1 MNRLLFL
8 IGVALAIIGLVFSF
22 VPLFNGPSG
31 VLTPSK
37 PDAAFNATT
46 PFSLTGG
53 WTIEVS
59 WTSNHAVSLLVVVC
73 RSINTSAPSLQKVC
87 PGAALSVLNGTSGS
101 SSFWVPL
108 SGVLLI
114 GIVSNAT
121 PGLRVDVQLKPT
133 LTVIGT
139 IFVLGGA
146 GVALVG
152 LLPRRKPA
160 LPAPASVAD
169 LPAGPSKQ

>member
-87 PGAALSVLNGTSGS
+87 PGAALSGTERHLG
-101 SSFWVPL
+101 L
-108 SGVLLI
+108 IELL
-114 GIVSNAT
+114 GAAQRRASHRYCVECDARA
-121 PGLRVDVQLKPT
+121 PG
-133 LTVIGT
+133 
-139 IFVLGGA
+139 
-146 GVALVG
+146 
-152 LLPRRKPA
+152 
-160 LPAPASVAD
+160 
-169 LPAGPSKQ
+169 